1 MDHDDLRDDLEVL
14 PGLTIPAA
22 ELGWSASRSG
32 GPGGQNVNKLSTRVS
47 LRWSIADSSALDD
60 ARRARLLG
68 KLASRL
74 TKSGELVVH
83 VDSSRSQL
91 DNRREARRRL
101 AEVVRAALHVAK
113 KRRPTK
119 PTKGSQRRRLASKK
133 QRGDTK
139 RLRGRPQ
146 RDD

>member
-1 MDHDDLRDDLEVL
+1 MERDDLEIQ
-14 PGLTIPAA
+14 PGFVIPAA

-47 LRWSIADSSALDD
+47 LRWNVAESVALDE
-60 ARRARLLG
+60 ARRVKLLG
-68 KLASRL
+68 KLEARL
-74 TKSGELVVH
+74 TKSGELIVH

-91 DNRREARRRL
+91 DNRHEARRRL
-101 AEVVRAALHVAK
+101 AEMVREALHVAK

-119 PTKGSQRRRLASKK
+119 PTKGSKQRRLESKK
-133 QRGDTK
+133 QRSDTK
-139 RLRGRPQ
+139 KLRGRPR